1 MPVFRLGWR
10 VVVPV
15 VVVLGLLNIGGV
27 KFVRDAYPAD
37 PFKSEALAK
46 CVAGDPAFIRFLP
59 GDRDRCYAR
68 QPRQSHLDNPGR
80 PETAND

>member
-15 VVVLGLLNIGGV
+15 VLILTLLNIGV
-27 KFVRDAYPAD
+27 FKFVRDAYPAD

-59 GDRDRCYAR
+59 SDRDRCYAR
-68 QPRQSHLDNPGR
+68 QPRQSRLDNPGR
-80 PETAND
+80 SDTLTE